1 MAIVVLLAAG
11 SGTRFDSAV
20 PKQLLDLGG
29 KSLFEHA
36 VTAFD
41 HHPEINEIVV
51 ITSKHLITEIG
62 NLANH
67 CSKKTTQILEG
78 GQTRASSTYVGINS
92 ISSSENPKVLIH
104 DAARPFV
111 SRDLITQSLDA
122 LNQFDAVSPVMPV
135 KETIFETVK
144 DEVISIPD
152 RTKYVRA
159 QTPQG
164 FRLETIK
171 AAHEQLNADESFTPT
186 DDCGIVMKYLP
197 NTSIGV
203 VDGDEKNIKITY
215 PIDMIL
221 AKAIYDETNN
231 F

>member
-1 MAIVVLLAAG
+1 
-11 SGTRFDSAV
+11 
-20 PKQLLDLGG
+20 
-29 KSLFEHA
+29 
-36 VTAFD
+36 
-41 HHPEINEIVV
+41 
-51 ITSKHLITEIG
+51 
-62 NLANH
+62 
-67 CSKKTTQILEG
+67 
-78 GQTRASSTYVGINS
+78 
-92 ISSSENPKVLIH
+92 
-104 DAARPFV
+104 
-111 SRDLITQSLDA
+111 
-122 LNQFDAVSPVMPV
+122 MPV

-171 AAHEQLNADESFTPT
+171 AAHEQLNADGSFTPT

-221 AKAIYDETNN
+221 AKAIYDETND